1 MPAIRTGPYAAI
13 MRLFSRIN
21 LLCAGIGAAALFG
34 VTIAIFVEV
43 VWRQVGG
50 RSQLW
55 VTEVS
60 EYALLYVT
68 FLAAPY
74 LLEHNRHVVM
84 DVVLEQLAAGAAR
97 LLSVLVAALGLAIC
111 VLLCWKGLALVLDQ
125 YAMGLRRISVLA
137 PRSWYIM
144 AAWPLGMGLMAVQ
157 FLDQLVAA
165 FLGRAGAPEGGPGQ
179 GHG

>member
-1 MPAIRTGPYAAI
+1 MPAIRTGPYAVV
-13 MRLFSRIN
+13 MRGFSRIN
-21 LLCAGIGAAALFG
+21 LLLAGVGAAALFG
-34 VTIAIFVEV
+34 VTVAIFVEV

-60 EYALLYVT
+60 EYSLLYVT

-84 DVVLEQLAAGAAR
+84 DVVLEQLATGAAR
-97 LLSVLVAALGLAIC
+97 VLSVLVAALGLAIC
-111 VLLCWKGLALVLDQ
+111 LTLCWQGLVLVLDQ

-137 PRSWYIM
+137 PRSWYIL

-157 FLDQLVAA
+157 FFDQLLAA
-165 FLGRAGAPEGGPGQ
+165 FLGRAGVQDDTPGK
-179 GHG
+179 GHP